1 MAPMCKISDR
11 LRPRWPIPGILTL
24 VARFLPTL
32 AIVPTADLIQ
42 KSVRVEEKRAIAASN
57 PMRYTGKPRLGTVV
71 ELLRATDH
79 LSGRLSDVTIPFL
92 VLHGS
97 ADEVTDPEVSRELY
111 DKAKSDDKTIK
122 MYDGMMHSLLFG
134 ETQENLER
142 VRRDILEWLND
153 RVAIA
158 PL

>member
-1 MAPMCKISDR
+1 
-11 LRPRWPIPGILTL
+11 
-24 VARFLPTL
+24 
-32 AIVPTADLIQ
+32 
-42 KSVRVEEKRAIAASN
+42 
-57 PMRYTGKPRLGTVV
+57 
-71 ELLRATDH
+71 
-79 LSGRLSDVTIPFL
+79 
-92 VLHGS
+92 
-97 ADEVTDPEVSRELY
+97 VTDPEVSRELY

-153 RVAIA
+153 RVANA